1 MCCTGSVTVPH
12 AATTPAGL
20 PIGWLRLTVQDGLL
34 ARVKMAPEV
43 WVDDIPIRVA
53 RGENL
58 VTLPTGVHRVVAQS
72 AFYFGRAVT
81 EVEVVQ
87 GQVTPLYYAPPL
99 ARQDVGRFGS
109 EPVQP
114 QGRLFLAMV
123 GVALVVGLLITW
135 LR

>member
-1 MCCTGSVTVPH
+1 MTDH

-20 PIGWLRLTVQDGLL
+20 PIGWLRLTVQHGLL
-34 ARVKMAPEV
+34 TRGKVAPDL
-43 WVDDIPIRVA
+43 WVDGTRVPA
-53 RGENL
+53 STGENL
-58 VTLPTGVHRVVAQS
+58 VPLPPGLHRVEVRPPLHL
-72 AFYFGRAVT
+72 GRART

-99 ARQDVGRFGS
+99 ARTDVGRFGPV
-109 EPVQP
+109 PVQP

-123 GVALVVGLLITW
+123 GVALVVGLLVTW